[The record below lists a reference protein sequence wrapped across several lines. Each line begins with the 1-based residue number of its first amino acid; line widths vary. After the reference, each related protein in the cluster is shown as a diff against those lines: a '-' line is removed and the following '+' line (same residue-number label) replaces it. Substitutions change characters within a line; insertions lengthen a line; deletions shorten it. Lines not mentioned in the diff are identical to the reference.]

1 MPTAREA
8 LLDAAESA
16 LSTLP
21 WTAVRMV
28 DVAAG
33 AGVSRQTLY
42 NEFGSKDGLARALI
56 RRAAEGYLSGVEQ
69 ALREARAQGDEPA
82 EVARWTVRA
91 ARANVL
97 VKALLT
103 GVWGERLPRPGAAYA
118 GRRAGPAAPAPPT
131 PTPAELLT
139 LVRDR
144 AVAAMERGPRRL
156 DHAELELACET
167 ALRLALSYTLVPAVR
182 RGTGAAQCEE
192 PESWRPITPT
202 ITSEIDTSFSVETT
216 SSRKTMP

>member
-16 LSTLP
+16 LATLP

-28 DVAAG
+28 DVAAR

-56 RRAAEGYLSGVEQ
+56 RRAADGYLAGVEQ
-69 ALREARAQGDEPA
+69 ALRAARSRGDEPA
-82 EVARWTVRA
+82 ELARWTVRA
-91 ARANVL
+91 ARANAL

-103 GVWGERLPRPGAAYA
+103 GVWGERLPRPGAARA
-118 GRRAGPAAPAPPT
+118 GRRTGPAAPAP

-144 AVAAMERGPRRL
+144 AVAAMGSGPAPL
-156 DHAELELACET
+156 DRAQLEVACET

-182 RGTGAAQCEE
+182 RSAGAGQCEE

-216 SSRKTMP
+216 SSRKIIP